1 MPQGACVI
9 RQSARTSFSAHSGQS
24 FYCKNGT
31 ASARCAALALS
42 PPTQAFL
49 FFAHS
54 GISFLRPLRH
64 LLFAHSGISFL
75 RPLRHLLFAHSG
87 IFSSPTQASF
97 LRPLRHLFSGNPAPS
112 SEHSRPLEAQFS
124 SVSFDFRFF
133 FPLFFLFKKVT
144 LRFPST
150 FLSSFLQEK
159 ERLYLSIP
167 IGASQHTYGIELSVT
182 LARSKFSHIVLAHL
196 VSE

>member
-54 GISFLRPLRH
+54 GI
-64 LLFAHSGISFL
+64 
-75 RPLRHLLFAHSG
+75 
-87 IFSSPTQASF
+87 FSSPTQASS
-97 LRPLRHLFSGNPAPS
+97 LRPLRHLFFAHSDIFSPATPLHHQS
-112 SEHSRPLEAQFS
+112 TLAHSRHNFLLFLSTSDFS
-124 SVSFDFRFF
+124 FLFSFYSRKSLYAFRRLF
-133 FPLFFLFKKVT
+133 FPLFFRKKKGCI
-144 LRFPST
+144 
-150 FLSSFLQEK
+150 LQSQSAHPNT
-159 ERLYLSIP
+159 RM
-167 IGASQHTYGIELSVT
+167 ASN
-182 LARSKFSHIVLAHL
+182 
-196 VSE
+196 